1 MKIITHYFDAKFRC
15 FLQNPM
21 CFAKNKAISK
31 IYFDL
36 QGFVMNRF
44 VRIALIAVLLGFG
57 FSASS
62 AVAQN
67 GEPRL
72 LAKYGD
78 WSAYMFIENGSKVCY
93 MISQPKTAQGN
104 YTRRGKIYAL
114 VTHRPAEGSRNV
126 FSYITG
132 YPYKSGSDAILDI
145 DDKEYALFTQD
156 ETAWAPDA
164 DTDRSIAHA
173 IRDGMRLVVK
183 GTSSRGTETTDTFS
197 LKGSSK
203 AYKRINDEC

>member
-1 MKIITHYFDAKFRC
+1 MLKSTRC
-15 FLQNPM
+15 FGMALM
-21 CFAKNKAISK
+21 AA
-31 IYFDL
+31 
-36 QGFVMNRF
+36 FVLF
-44 VRIALIAVLLGFG
+44 VGQ
-57 FSASS
+57 

-104 YTRRGKIYAL
+104 YSKRGKIYAL
-114 VTHRPAEGSRNV
+114 ITHRPAEGSRDV
-126 FSYITG
+126 FSYIAG
-132 YPYKSGSDAILDI
+132 YSYKAGGDASLDV
-145 DDKEYALFTQD
+145 DGKTYTLFTQD

-164 DTDRSIAHA
+164 ESDRAVARA
-173 IRDGMRLVVK
+173 IRDGSRMVVK
-183 GTSSRGTETTDTFS
+183 GTSSRGTKTTDTFS

>member
-1 MKIITHYFDAKFRC
+1 MLMNMKTLRLS
-15 FLQNPM
+15 FLAVFVL
-21 CFAKNKAISK
+21 FAGQA
-31 IYFDL
+31 F
-36 QGFVMNRF
+36 
-44 VRIALIAVLLGFG
+44 
-57 FSASS
+57 
-62 AVAQN
+62 AQN

-104 YTRRGKIYAL
+104 YSKRGKIYAL
-114 VTHRPAEGSRNV
+114 ITHRPAEGSRDV

-132 YPYKSGSDAILDI
+132 YSYKAGSDASLEVDGTS
-145 DDKEYALFTQD
+145 YTLFTQD

-164 DTDRSIAHA
+164 ESDRAVSRV
-173 IRDGMRLVVK
+173 IRDGSRMVVK

-203 AYKRINDEC
+203 AYKRISDEC

>member
-1 MKIITHYFDAKFRC
+1 MIKSVRVLGMVLAVGGA
-15 FLQNPM
+15 L
-21 CFAKNKAISK
+21 FAGQS
-31 IYFDL
+31 L
-36 QGFVMNRF
+36 
-44 VRIALIAVLLGFG
+44 
-57 FSASS
+57 
-62 AVAQN
+62 AQN

-104 YTRRGKIYAL
+104 YSKRGKIYAL
-114 VTHRPAEGSRNV
+114 VTHRPAEGSRDV

-132 YPYKSGSDAILDI
+132 YNYKAGADANLDV
-145 DDKEYALFTQD
+145 DGTAYTLFTQD

-164 DTDRSIAHA
+164 ESDRAVAKA
-173 IRDGMRLVVK
+173 IRDGSRMVVK

-203 AYKRINDEC
+203 AYQRISDEC

>member
-1 MKIITHYFDAKFRC
+1 MFNAVRLFTLILGVC
-15 FLQNPM
+15 V
-21 CFAKNKAISK
+21 FAYSG
-31 IYFDL
+31 
-36 QGFVMNRF
+36 QV
-44 VRIALIAVLLGFG
+44 
-57 FSASS
+57 S
-62 AVAQN
+62 AQN

-72 LAKYGD
+72 LSKYGD

-104 YTRRGKIYAL
+104 YSKRGKIYAL
-114 VTHRPAEGSRNV
+114 ITHRPAEGSRDV

-132 YPYKSGSDAILDI
+132 YSYKAGSDATLQA
-145 DDKEYALFTQD
+145 DDKTFTLFTQD

-164 DTDRSIAHA
+164 ASDRSIARA
-173 IRDGMRLVVK
+173 IRDGARMVVK
-183 GTSSRGTETTDTFS
+183 GVSSRGTQTTDTFS

>member
-1 MKIITHYFDAKFRC
+1 M
-15 FLQNPM
+15 
-21 CFAKNKAISK
+21 NKCMR
-31 IYFDL
+31 YL
-36 QGFVMNRF
+36 GM
-44 VRIALIAVLLGFG
+44 VLLAGTLIV
-57 FSASS
+57 SAS
-62 AVAQN
+62 AFAQN

-104 YTRRGKIYAL
+104 YSKRGKIYAL
-114 VTHRPAEGSRNV
+114 ITHRPAEGSRDV

-132 YPYKSGSDAILDI
+132 YSYKAGSDATLDV
-145 DDKEYALFTQD
+145 DGTTYTLFTQD

-164 DTDRSIAHA
+164 ESDRAISKV
-173 IRDGMRLVVK
+173 IRDGSRMVVK
-183 GTSSRGTETTDTFS
+183 GVSSRGTDTTDTFS

-203 AYKRINDEC
+203 AYKRMSDEC

>member
-1 MKIITHYFDAKFRC
+1 MIKSARNFGMVLLA
-15 FLQNPM
+15 
-21 CFAKNKAISK
+21 
-31 IYFDL
+31 
-36 QGFVMNRF
+36 GFV
-44 VRIALIAVLLGFG
+44 LLSGQ
-57 FSASS
+57 
-62 AVAQN
+62 VMAQN

-104 YTRRGKIYAL
+104 YSKRGKIYAL
-114 VTHRPAEGSRNV
+114 ITHRPAEGSRDV

-132 YPYKSGSDAILDI
+132 YSYKAGSDASLDV
-145 DDKEYALFTQD
+145 DGKTYTLFTQD

-164 DTDRSIAHA
+164 ENDRAVARA
-173 IRDGMRLVVK
+173 IRDGSRMVVK
-183 GTSSRGTETTDTFS
+183 GASSRGTATTDTFS

-203 AYKRINDEC
+203 AYKRISAEC